1 MNKAKIIDKKC
12 ERNIKIERKILSHLK
27 HSFIVN
33 MVCAFQDYDNLYLV
47 MDLMLGG
54 DLRFQLCNNII
65 FSENQISNN
74 NFLIKLIY
82 FRIFCCLHYNCFRIY
97 TFKKYNSSRFKT

>member
-12 ERNIKIERKILSHLK
+12 ERNIKTERKILSHLK

-54 DLRFQLCNNII
+54 DLRFHLCNLLC
-65 FSENQISNN
+65 FSEDQIS
-74 NFLIKLIY
+74 K
-82 FRIFCCLHYNCFRIY
+82 IF
-97 TFKKYNSSRFKT
+97 FKILK